1 MSQPHILVVEDEA
14 VARRVLHVML
24 TQAGYD
30 VTSVG
35 SGEEALEQLAAQHF
49 DLLLTDLQL
58 RKVDGVQVM
67 VAARERDPEIEVII
81 LTGYATLQSAIAAVQ
96 HGAHNYILK
105 PGNPG
110 EIEQSV
116 ADALAKRKKRVDQAI
131 WLRRMGESLLR
142 LADSTG
148 TPTAPASQS
157 GVTHA
162 PEEAFIQLGDL
173 RIDLQ
178 RHLVTLAGEPVQLS
192 TGEFDL
198 LVYMAQN
205 GEQVVSPQ
213 QIVRNVLGYE
223 ATPQEARDLI
233 KARIWALR
241 RKIEPHPDSPTRIVS
256 VRGVGYML
264 QRQPASTAS

>member
-1 MSQPHILVVEDEA
+1 MSQSHILVVEDEA

-24 TQAGYD
+24 TQAGYE

-35 SGEEALEQLAAQHF
+35 SGEEALEQLATQRF

-67 VAARERDPEIEVII
+67 ASARERDPDIEVII

-116 ADALAKRKKRVDQAI
+116 ADALSKRKKREDQAV
-131 WLRRMGESLLR
+131 WLRRMGESLLQ
-142 LADSTG
+142 LADSAKSSTEA
-148 TPTAPASQS
+148 APQPSS
-157 GVTHA
+157 PDP
-162 PEEAFIQLGDL
+162 PEESFIHLGDL
-173 RIDLQ
+173 TIDLQ
-178 RHLVTLAGEPVQLS
+178 RHLVTLAGEQVQLS
-192 TGEFDL
+192 TGEFGL
-198 LVYMAQN
+198 LVYLAQN
-205 GEQVVSPQ
+205 CEHVVSPQ
-213 QIVRNVLGYE
+213 QIVRNVLGYDS
-223 ATPQEARDLI
+223 TPQEARDLI

-264 QRQPASTAS
+264 QSQPASTTS